1 MSINVNNNHLA
12 IKYPLEKFHSSNQ
25 NTYMVH
31 RPTVQEG
38 QWVEKDILA
47 DNSSSQQGELAIG
60 QNILVGY
67 TPWEGY
73 NFEDAVLLSQRLIH
87 DELYTSLHIERYEVE
102 VRDTQFGMEQ
112 ITQLPM
118 KSKC

>member
-1 MSINVNNNHLA
+1 L
-12 IKYPLEKFHSSNQ
+12 
-25 NTYMVH
+25 
-31 RPTVQEG
+31 
-38 QWVEKDILA
+38 
-47 DNSSSQQGELAIG
+47 
-60 QNILVGY
+60 Y

-112 ITQLPM
+112 ITAQLPM
-118 KSKC
+118 KSTT